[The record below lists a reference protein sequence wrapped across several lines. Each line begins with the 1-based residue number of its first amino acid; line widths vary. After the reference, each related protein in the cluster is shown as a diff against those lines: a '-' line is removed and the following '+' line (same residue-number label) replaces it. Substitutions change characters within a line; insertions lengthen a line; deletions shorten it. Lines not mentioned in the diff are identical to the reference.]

1 MEDYYP
7 FWFILTF
14 VLLVWSACKA
24 DKDKPYDDEE
34 IDDYWSDGQL
44 DRLDQLK

>member
-7 FWFILTF
+7 FWFILTLI
-14 VLLVWSACKA
+14 LLLCCAIYA

-34 IDDYWSDGQL
+34 IVDYWSDG
-44 DRLDQLK
+44 